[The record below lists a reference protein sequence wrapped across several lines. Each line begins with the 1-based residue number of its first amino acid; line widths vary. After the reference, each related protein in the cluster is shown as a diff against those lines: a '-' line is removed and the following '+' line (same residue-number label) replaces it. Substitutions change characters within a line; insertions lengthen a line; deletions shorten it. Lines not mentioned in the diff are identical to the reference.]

1 MNWEVPLPPQKATPR
16 SRGKCREVLRKGVAS
31 AWKSRYSGCY
41 TMPMNKLDMI
51 GLAFT
56 PEQFKT
62 LLRMVYLANTIANG
76 QRETDHLREYD
87 DLEQYIFSR
96 AGDAGFPAATFKHKA
111 LGETHHHPSQI
122 FENDP
127 ELNKLMDEYEMTL
140 LLEHLSLQLA
150 ERDIEQK
157 EGIDAKNRMPA
168 HDYEELLELYAEM
181 YESEFNEFGFDRL
194 IIEKTPREKD
204 A

>member
-1 MNWEVPLPPQKATPR
+1 MTQ
-16 SRGKCREVLRKGVAS
+16 
-31 AWKSRYSGCY
+31 
-41 TMPMNKLDMI
+41 MI

-76 QRETDHLREYD
+76 QRETDHVREYD

>member
-1 MNWEVPLPPQKATPR
+1 MTQ
-16 SRGKCREVLRKGVAS
+16 
-31 AWKSRYSGCY
+31 
-41 TMPMNKLDMI
+41 MI

-122 FENDP
+122 FEHDP

-150 ERDIEQK
+150 ERDIEQQ
-157 EGIDAKNRMPA
+157 EGVDAKSRMPA

-194 IIEKTPREKD
+194 VIEKKPIDQKL
-204 A
+204 